1 MSPSY
6 TQKRRKDGS
15 IYRIA
20 YYRCIKTMH
29 LNNAVC
35 TIKHLNVDQVEQLV
49 IQYLV
54 DLSQNADWV
63 NVTVEDLNRD
73 QKEKIRPLG
82 TRGYP
87 VACETGPT
95 GARD

>member
-49 IQYLV
+49 IILWT
-54 DLSQNADWV
+54 S
-63 NVTVEDLNRD
+63 
-73 QKEKIRPLG
+73 
-82 TRGYP
+82 
-87 VACETGPT
+87 
-95 GARD
+95 ARMPIGST